1 MATASEKKNQRIAA
15 ATTVVVNGI
24 ILLIA
29 IFLGSW
35 KMAGQGQ
42 GDYPGIEVN
51 LGYDEQGSGDIEPE
65 TPIGD
70 EKVQDD
76 ENAPA
81 QQEQPQEEPQT
92 EPVKPV
98 APQPTPTETKAVDPS
113 ETLTDPNSDVEIK
126 EKKTE
131 EKPVEKTPE
140 KKPVDKPVEKP
151 VEKKPDPPKVDDKA
165 VYKGPTKSNTSE
177 IGTGEGKKG
186 TDGNQGDDVGKE
198 GNKGVE
204 GGTPG
209 AAVYKGTPGGGD
221 GGVSFTGF
229 KGFGK
234 PEIKLP
240 ELPDESY
247 GVYEFT
253 VKVDEEGYVVNVT
266 SKQRGLSL
274 EAERRMKNVIQKIR
288 FPPQGS
294 DLPPTSE
301 GTIRISVV
309 SGKN

>member
-1 MATASEKKNQRIAA
+1 MATATEKKNQRIAA
-15 ATTVVVNGI
+15 VTTVVVNGI

-70 EKVQDD
+70 EKAQDD

-81 QQEQPQEEPQT
+81 ENSEQNEQQNDPAESEP
-92 EPVKPV
+92 
-98 APQPTPTETKAVDPS
+98 APTETKAVEPS

-131 EKPVEKTPE
+131 EKPAEKTPE
-140 KKPVDKPVEKP
+140 KKPVEKVVEKP
-151 VEKKPDPPKVDDKA
+151 VEKKPDPPKVDQNA
-165 VYKGPTKSNTSE
+165 VFKGKTTTTPSPT
-177 IGTGEGKKG
+177 GDGEGKKG
-186 TDGNQGDDVGKE
+186 TEGNQGDDVNKE
-198 GNKGVE
+198 GNKGVP

-221 GGVSFTGF
+221 GGVSFIGF

-274 EAERRMKNVIQKIR
+274 EAERRMKDVIQKLR

-294 DLPPTSE
+294 DLPPSSE
-301 GTIRISVV
+301 GTIKISVV

>member
-1 MATASEKKNQRIAA
+1 MTTEVEKRNQRIAA
-15 ATTVVVNGI
+15 ATTFVVNAV
-24 ILLIA
+24 ILLIMF
-29 IFLGSW
+29 FLGTW

-65 TPIGD
+65 TPIGS
-70 EKVQDD
+70 EAARDD
-76 ENAPA
+76 ENPPV
-81 QQEQPQEEPQT
+81 EQPEDQT
-92 EPVKPV
+92 EQQPSTQPETQSTPVEQKTV
-98 APQPTPTETKAVDPS
+98 EPS

-126 EKKTE
+126 EKVKE
-131 EKPVEKTPE
+131 EKPVEKVVE
-140 KKPVDKPVEKP
+140 KKPDAPVEKP
-151 VEKKPDPPKVDDKA
+151 VEKVPVKPVEKKPIA
-165 VYKGPTKSNTSE
+165 VYPGKTTPTTE
-177 IGTGEGKKG
+177 TGSGDGKKG
-186 TDGNQGDDVGKE
+186 TEGNQGDDVGKE
-198 GNKGVE
+198 GNKGVP

-209 AAVYKGTPGGGD
+209 AAIYKGTPGGGD

-240 ELPDESY
+240 DLPEESY

-253 VKVDEEGYVVNVT
+253 VKVDENGYVQEVNP
-266 SKQRGLSL
+266 KQRGLSL
-274 EAERRMKNVIQKIR
+274 EAERRIRDVIQKIR

-294 DLPPTSE
+294 DLPPSSE
-301 GTIRISVV
+301 GTIKISVV